1 MEYPP
6 IPEQSFNTEKWFTS
20 IFKSN
25 EKSEIDLVNKHN
37 FHLEYHK
44 IRPLISLLDTK
55 NYDTIL
61 YEIKN
66 CILKPQVYPN
76 GNITGFGYTFHINNN
91 DGSYTPCYSI
101 ENCVFEK
108 FCSRGDW
115 DRPFYSHQER
125 RLAWQNEC
133 LRKNIASMKRTIE
146 SITLTQQRQTE
157 VIDKFI
163 DTYKTGDY
171 HFNFDERRKCY
182 DGSDNTYEDYDND
195 VSDVFIETPNLD
207 YIRPDGRR
215 PCFNGSN
222 EIYNVA
228 TIICFCGN
236 KAKKN
241 YKYNKPYL
249 CCNNKNCNFFT
260 WFPY

>member
-76 GNITGFGYTFHINNN
+76 GNITGFGYTFHISNN
-91 DGSYTPCYSI
+91 DGSYTSCYSI

-125 RLAWQNEC
+125 KLAWQNEC
-133 LRKNIASMKRTIE
+133 LRKNIASMKKIIETI
-146 SITLTQQRQTE
+146 SLQQQKHSD
-157 VIDKFI
+157 VIDMCKKCDAKF
-163 DTYKTGDY
+163 DL
-171 HFNFDERRKCY
+171 NERRKCDDGY
-182 DGSDNTYEDYDND
+182 DDNMDNTDNHVIVD
-195 VSDVFIETPNLD
+195 DLVYTPDLHYN
-207 YIRPDGRR
+207 RPDGRR